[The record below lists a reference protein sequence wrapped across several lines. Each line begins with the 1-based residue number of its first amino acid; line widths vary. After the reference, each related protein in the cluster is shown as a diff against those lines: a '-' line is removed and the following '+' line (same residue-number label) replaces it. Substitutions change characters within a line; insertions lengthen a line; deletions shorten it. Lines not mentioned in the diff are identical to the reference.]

1 MAKTAHVS
9 EEKKIVVKDFVRLC
23 REYPIIGIVNM
34 ENLPA
39 PQLANMRK
47 QLRGKVEIRMTKKR
61 LIRVIFEQVK
71 GEKAGIGQ
79 LEQYF
84 TGMPAMIFTKENP
97 FALMKIL
104 NKNKSNAPA
113 KGGQIAPKDIIVP
126 AGPTP
131 FAPGPI
137 ISELGQAGIKAGIEG
152 GKVAVKADSI
162 AAHKGEVIKEKTASI
177 LTRLGI
183 YPMEVGLDLVAVYEN
198 GTIFEK
204 DVLSVDESQYI
215 TNLKLAASWAMN
227 LAVESGYVTKDTVKL
242 MIAKAYRDSKAIGI
256 SQGIMADQIM
266 PDLLARA
273 DREANALMQKTGQ

>member
-1 MAKTAHVS
+1 MAKKAHVS
-9 EEKKIVVKDFVRLC
+9 EEKKIAVKDFVKLC

-39 PQLANMRK
+39 PQLSNMRK

-71 GEKAGIGQ
+71 GEKAGVEQ
-79 LEQYF
+79 LEKYF

-113 KGGQIAPKDIIVP
+113 RGGQIAPKDIIVP

-137 ISELGQAGIKAGIEG
+137 ISELGSVGIKAGIDA
-152 GKVAVKADSI
+152 GKVAIKQDSI
-162 AAHKGEVIKEKTASI
+162 VARKGEPISDKAASI

-183 YPMEVGLDLVAVYEN
+183 HPMEIGLDLVAVYEN
-198 GTIFEK
+198 GTIFTK

-215 TNLKLAASWAMN
+215 TNLKLAASWAIN
-227 LAVESGYVTKDTVKL
+227 LAIKSGYVTKDTVKL
-242 MIAKAYRDSKAIGI
+242 MIAKAYRESKAIGI

-273 DREANALMQKTGQ
+273 DREANALKQKTGQ